1 MRNLAEYVVS
11 IAAAAL
17 VCGIVG
23 NLMPKGTAKEI
34 LKLVGG
40 LFLMFTVIR
49 PIANIQIP
57 DLAMGEESY
66 REEAALAVSEGESM
80 IYASIAG
87 SIKQELEAYILDKAR
102 SLGTELEVQ
111 VLLEDRGYIPISLYL
126 EGNASPHAR
135 NALIQFL
142 TEELGIQEEKI
153 QWNERR
159 SGSE

>member
-1 MRNLAEYVVS
+1 MRDLAEYVVS

-40 LFLMFTVIR
+40 LFLTFTVIR
-49 PIANIQIP
+49 PVANIQIP
-57 DLAMGEESY
+57 DLSMAGESY
-66 REEAALAVSEGESM
+66 REEAEMAAAEGEEM

-87 SIKQELEAYILDKAR
+87 SIKQELEAYILDKAG
-102 SLGTELEVQ
+102 SLGAEVDVQ
-111 VLLEDRGYIPISLYL
+111 VELQECGYIPEAIHVD
-126 EGNASPHAR
+126 GNASPHAR
-135 NALIQFL
+135 QALIRFL
-142 TEELGIQEEKI
+142 TEEMGILEEKI
-153 QWNERR
+153 QWNEPR